1 VRRYSESRAT
11 LGSMIPHAEDDS
23 AARRCPDGD
32 GREQARDRLE
42 RIEDR
47 IEQGLDTVRD
57 LIKPKLRGWLH
68 AGTFPL
74 SVLLGAILVVLA
86 PDDRARASSAIFAVT
101 ASLLFGV
108 SALYHR
114 GTWGPRAHGVLKRM
128 DHANIFLIIAGT
140 YTPFS
145 VLLLDSGPARTL
157 LWIVWTGALLGVAFR
172 VIWVGAPR
180 WLYVPVYIALGWVA
194 VAYLPQF
201 WTGGG
206 VAVFVLVLVG
216 GALYTVGAVV
226 YGLRRP
232 DPSPRWFGFHE
243 VFHAFTVLAFLAHY
257 VGVSLAVHAA
267 AS

>member
-1 VRRYSESRAT
+1 MA
-11 LGSMIPHAEDDS
+11 MIPNAEEKQRPDPLRGD
-23 AARRCPDGD
+23 RC
-32 GREQARDRLE
+32 EASRDRLE
-42 RIEDR
+42 RIEER
-47 IEQGLDTVRD
+47 IEHGLDTVRD

-74 SVLLGAILVVLA
+74 SVLLGAILVILA
-86 PDDRARASSAIFAVT
+86 PDEKTRTSSAIFAVT

-108 SALYHR
+108 SAVYHR
-114 GTWGPRAHGVLKRM
+114 GTWSPRMLGVLKRM

-145 VLLLDSGPARTL
+145 VLLLDSGPAKTL
-157 LWIVWTGALLGVAFR
+157 LWIVWSGALIGVAFR
-172 VIWVGAPR
+172 VLWVGAPR

-206 VAVFVLVLVG
+206 AAVFVLVLVG

-226 YGLRRP
+226 YGLRKP

-257 VGVSLAVHAA
+257 VGVSLAVY
-267 AS
+267 SGTS